1 MILVFQIAGVYLISD
16 FHSLCFLASRFS
28 FSLCGITPVI
38 LGVFSLLLL
47 MLCGF
52 FHYQCKS
59 DLLGEKK

>member
-38 LGVFSLLLL
+38 DPGSVQPAAFDVVWILSL
-47 MLCGF
+47 
-52 FHYQCKS
+52 S
-59 DLLGEKK
+59 V